1 MDISGRI
8 PRPGQVLAGRYR
20 LQEIIARGG
29 MAEVWDAVDVLLAR
43 PVAVK
48 MPLARLEG
56 QEIFRQRFQREAIA
70 AASLTHPN
78 VVAIYDTGVDASRSF
93 IVMERVRGRSLLQV
107 LADGGALSAPRS
119 VAMAVQVATALDFA
133 HRAGVIHRD
142 VKPANILLTEDDSVK
157 VTDFGIAKAARD
169 EDLTLSGVTLGTARY
184 LAPEQVEGKP
194 VDRRCDIYSLGV
206 VIFEML
212 CGRTPFDA
220 DTDLALAVKHVW
232 AEPPAPTTIVPGI
245 PLWLEAVVLRA
256 LAKSPDDRYPTAA
269 DLAKELRNGEPALS
283 GLITAERPAETA
295 YQRLSRPA
303 RASTTVTLN
312 RPGWRPSERGGSP
325 GDHGRS
331 PSDWRHGPSDRLR
344 APSARDSGPSQR
356 QRGANRPNTRRLVP
370 AVAAVVLVAA
380 IIAAVVLVLHARPLT
395 APAPGA
401 SATAPAVSDIRV
413 IGATAFDPM
422 GDGMEDDADLAKL
435 YDGNPATSWHTDQYA
450 TQDFGHLKQ
459 GVGFVLELSSGQRLG
474 HLTLVTSTP
483 GWDAKAYVSGA
494 PKTDLATWGSP
505 AAAATNVSGRVS
517 VDLRGRSGAAVL
529 VWITRL
535 GPGRQVSVGEAR
547 LTG

>member
-1 MDISGRI
+1 
-8 PRPGQVLAGRYR
+8 
-20 LQEIIARGG
+20 

-56 QEIFRQRFQREAIA
+56 QEVFRQRFQREAIA

-78 VVAIYDTGVDASRSF
+78 VVAIYDTGVDASHSF
-93 IVMERVRGRSLLQV
+93 IVMERVQGRSLLEV
-107 LADGGALSAPRS
+107 LAEVGALSTART
-119 VAMAVQVATALDFA
+119 VALAAQVATALDFA

-169 EDLTLSGVTLGTARY
+169 QDLTLSGVTLGTARY

-212 CGRTPFDA
+212 CGRTPFEA

-232 AEPPAPTTIVPGI
+232 AEPPAPTTIAPGV
-245 PLWLEAVVLRA
+245 PLWLEAVVLRT

-269 DLAKELRNGEPALS
+269 DLAQDLRSAGPALP
-283 GLITAERPAETA
+283 GLSTAERPAETG
-295 YQRLSRPA
+295 YHRLSQPA
-303 RASTTVTLN
+303 SGTATVSLRRQGWAPRDRGQTRRHRA
-312 RPGWRPSERGGSP
+312 
-325 GDHGRS
+325 
-331 PSDWRHGPSDRLR
+331 
-344 APSARDSGPSQR
+344 
-356 QRGANRPNTRRLVP
+356 ANRPKTRRLVP
-370 AVAAVVLVAA
+370 AVAAVVLTAA
-380 IIAAVVLVLHARPLT
+380 IVTAMVLVLHARPGT
-395 APAPGA
+395 TPGPRPAAAAPAA
-401 SATAPAVSDIRV
+401 SGIRV
-413 IGATAFDPM
+413 VGATAFDPM
-422 GDGMEDDADLAKL
+422 GNGMEDDADLAKL

-450 TQDFGHLKQ
+450 TQDFGRLKQ
-459 GVGFVLELSSGQRLG
+459 GVGFVLDLANSQRLG

-483 GWDAKAYVSGA
+483 GWDVKAYVSGA
-494 PKTDLATWGSP
+494 RHTDLAAWGSP
-505 AAAATNVSGRVS
+505 AAATTDVADRVS
-517 VDLRGRSGAAVL
+517 LDLRGRSGAAVL

-535 GPGRQVSVGEAR
+535 GPGRQVIVSEAR